1 MGVEP
6 SFSRS
11 DLMPNTPQADLT
23 TLTAYSDDPT
33 RASALMRFVT
43 FATSS
48 SGGSRVEC
56 AIGTRVNSSGSQ
68 VTMTFDHFGDATSLD
83 YDPGMLHTALLCF
96 SALFCSALL

>member
-6 SFSRS
+6 AFSRS

-48 SGGSRVEC
+48 SAGGSRVEC
-56 AIGTRVNSSGSQ
+56 AIGTRVNSSISQ

-83 YDPGMLHTALLCF
+83 YDPGALHTPH
-96 SALFCSALL
+96 CSALL